1 MISNTSF
8 VKMSTWCFHR
18 NKKNTLEINRKEDE
32 ESGELKYK
40 VIIFFCNS

>member
-1 MISNTSF
+1 LLKWLHGVFTVI
-8 VKMSTWCFHR
+8 
-18 NKKNTLEINRKEDE
+18 KNTPEISRKEDE